1 MDFKVRQDSRLLLQ
15 LMIFISQY
23 IFEGLTE
30 YMEGAISKKVK
41 FTVICFHL
49 NLTTIVYA
57 FNADYLF
64 FSFDILH
71 CLFIAL

>member
-1 MDFKVRQDSRLLLQ
+1 
-15 LMIFISQY
+15 
-23 IFEGLTE
+23 
-30 YMEGAISKKVK
+30 MEGAISKPESEVYCE
-41 FTVICFHL
+41 VICFHL
-49 NLTTIVYA
+49 NMTTIVYA